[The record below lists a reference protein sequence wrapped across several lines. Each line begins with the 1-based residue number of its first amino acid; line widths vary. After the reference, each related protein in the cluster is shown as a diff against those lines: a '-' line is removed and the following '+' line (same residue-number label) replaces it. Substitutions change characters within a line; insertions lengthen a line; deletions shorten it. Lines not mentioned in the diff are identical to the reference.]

1 VLAQLAGRMERLLR
15 GEAAVGDD
23 AFAKVKGL
31 IRDLIAKLLKEAE
44 EEAEEKAFCDKELAE
59 TRAKKEDKEDE
70 IAKLTAAIDKATARI
85 AQLTTEIKALQKDL
99 AELAASQMKM
109 DEIRT
114 EEHTLYTSQKAE
126 MEEGIQGVKL
136 ALKILKEYY
145 GGDADHAAATGA
157 ADGIIGLIE
166 VIESDFTKELTD
178 IEASEKTAAAEY
190 DAQTKENEI
199 MKVTMD
205 QDVKYKSKEKKD
217 LEVALAEAT
226 SDREAVQGELA
237 AVLDYLKGIEAR
249 CIAKPMSYE
258 EIVKRRNAEIAGLK
272 EALEILS
279 GEAVTG
285 FLQKA

>member
-1 VLAQLAGRMERLLR
+1 M
-15 GEAAVGDD
+15 
-23 AFAKVKGL
+23 
-31 IRDLIAKLLKEAE
+31 IAKLLKEAE

-85 AQLTTEIKALQKDL
+85 AQLTTEIKELQKSL
-99 AELAASQMKM
+99 AELAASQMEM
-109 DEIRT
+109 DKIRN
-114 EEHTLYTSQKAE
+114 EEHELYVSEKAE
-126 MEEGIQGVKL
+126 LEEGIQGVKL
-136 ALKILKEYY
+136 ALKILKDYY
-145 GGDADHAAATGA
+145 GSNETSGSGA

-166 VIESDFTKELTD
+166 VIESDLTKELTD
-178 IEASEKTAAAEY
+178 VEANEKTAKAEY

-226 SDREAVQGELA
+226 PDRTAVQGELD

-249 CIAKPMSYE
+249 CIAKPMTYE
-258 EIVKRRNAEIAGLK
+258 ERVKRRNAEINGLK
-272 EALEILS
+272 EAMEILS
-279 GEAVTG
+279 GEAAASLLEKGATRRSIRG
-285 FLQKA
+285 RGA